1 MTMHCSVY
9 KGSRRPQTYLFVP
22 GRDDFSAV
30 SPSLHQTLGELIHV
44 MDLVIYPERPL
55 ARADARTVLR
65 SLLQRGC
72 WVQLPP
78 EDEDSTHVSSA

>member
-1 MTMHCSVY
+1 
-9 KGSRRPQTYLFVP
+9 
-22 GRDDFSAV
+22 
-30 SPSLHQTLGELIHV
+30 